1 MLPLFRGAAATSEVD
16 LPVRRGRWLLRWKRQ
31 QQKEAAKPEA
41 DEAGEDALVANQAG
55 RLFGLF
61 AGFGQVAQGDVVEVG
76 H

>member
-41 DEAGEDALVANQAG
+41 DEAREDAALAQGQLGGV
-55 RLFGLF
+55 GLL
-61 AGFGQVAQGDVVEVG
+61 AGFGQVAQGCVVEVG